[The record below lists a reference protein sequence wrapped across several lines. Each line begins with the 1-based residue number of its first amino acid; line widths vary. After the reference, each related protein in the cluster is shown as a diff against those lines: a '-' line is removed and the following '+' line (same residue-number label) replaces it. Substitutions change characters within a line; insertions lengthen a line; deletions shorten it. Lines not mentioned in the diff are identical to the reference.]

1 MRDANLKPCGAFD
14 RNSMLCLRALN
25 DGKLKMNQSIAA
37 GQARYPS
44 LSMVAISGFAMN
56 ATVRQELDVRR
67 VPFVDKPFTSEEL
80 AQAVALALEGKSKR
94 TSTNA

>member
-37 GQARYPS
+37 GQAR
-44 LSMVAISGFAMN
+44 
-56 ATVRQELDVRR
+56 
-67 VPFVDKPFTSEEL
+67 
-80 AQAVALALEGKSKR
+80 
-94 TSTNA
+94 